1 MSLFESYNY
10 EEVDVYHIKKTQTR
24 HAWWIY
30 TAVIPIPSDTT
41 GVVL

>member
-10 EEVDVYHIKKTQTR
+10 EEVDVYRIKKNPNP
-24 HAWWIY
+24 AWWIY

>member
-1 MSLFESYNY
+1 MSLSESYNY
-10 EEVDVYHIKKTQTR
+10 EEVDVYHKKTPNP
-24 HAWWIY
+24 AWWIY